1 MTGFLARDL
10 AIQHLDLASLW
21 TLDLA
26 PLLLAKSVQSPHLY
40 HRDILAGPMDRLVM
54 VVLNLISLGLD
65 LLEMYQESASLN
77 QHPLK
82 KYFIS

>member
-26 PLLLAKSVQSPHLY
+26 SLLLAKSVQSPHLY
-40 HRDILAGPMDRLVM
+40 HRDILTGPMDRLVTNK
-54 VVLNLISLGLD
+54 L
-65 LLEMYQESASLN
+65 
-77 QHPLK
+77 
-82 KYFIS
+82 